1 MERRWFSSYPEGVE
15 RNVDVEIQE
24 TTVVDFLEDTIK
36 ASPDHRAIVFENES
50 YTYKE
55 FGQIVRRV
63 ASSLQDQGVKK
74 GTRVALM
81 MNNSP
86 DYVFSYFAILYAGGV
101 VVQNNPMY
109 KERELGYQ
117 LTDSGSELLIIEKS
131 LLDGLEGISDIVSK
145 IIVAR
150 ADDHP
155 KYDTLKKLI
164 NLGSEDF
171 EPVAI
176 KPKED
181 LAVLQYTG
189 GTTGVSKGAKLTHYN
204 LAANVIQTDEFV
216 GLQTEKQKEKLLN
229 VLPLFHV
236 YGMTVS
242 MNYCIYLQSTLYLVE
257 RFEPNSILELLHNEK
272 ITMLPGTPT
281 IYVAVN
287 SAKNIEQYDLS
298 AIHTCLSG
306 SAPLPTA
313 VRDRFCEL
321 TGANLLDAYGLT
333 EASPVTHCNP
343 ITGESKPGSIGIPIY
358 GTDCKIVDL
367 EEGLTECKPN
377 EPGELIVK
385 GAQVMEGYYKRDDE
399 TEEALRDG
407 WLYTGDVAY
416 MDEDGYCFIVSRKKD
431 VIIASGYN
439 IYPRE
444 IEEVLYEHPNVTE
457 VVVCGIPDAYRGET
471 VKAFI
476 VKKDA
481 SKDTEEDFIAYSKER
496 LAKFK
501 IPSQI
506 EFREELPKSKVGK
519 ILRRVLI
526 EEETSV

>member
-1 MERRWFSSYPEGVE
+1 M
-15 RNVDVEIQE
+15 
-24 TTVVDFLEDTIK
+24 
-36 ASPDHRAIVFENES
+36 
-50 YTYKE
+50 
-55 FGQIVRRV
+55 
-63 ASSLQDQGVKK
+63 
-74 GTRVALM
+74 
-81 MNNSP
+81 
-86 DYVFSYFAILYAGGV
+86 
-101 VVQNNPMY
+101 
-109 KERELGYQ
+109 
-117 LTDSGSELLIIEKS
+117 
-131 LLDGLEGISDIVSK
+131 
-145 IIVAR
+145 
-150 ADDHP
+150 
-155 KYDTLKKLI
+155 
-164 NLGSEDF
+164 
-171 EPVAI
+171 
-176 KPKED
+176 
-181 LAVLQYTG
+181 LQYTG

-476 VKKDA
+476 VKEDA